1 MEMSTILATTL
12 GRRTLRRTLA
22 GATDFGRSQRGRRI
36 SHSRDRLTAM
46 PSRTFRLDAPLDL
59 RLTLAPLVRG
69 TGDPAMRLTAGR
81 ALRATRTADGPATI
95 ELVVADGELRAKS
108 WGQGAEAALGSAAA
122 LAGLEDDRADFE
134 PGRGLIGELDRRFQG
149 LRIGRTGA
157 VLEALVPAILE
168 QKVVGIEARRAYRG
182 IIARWGETAP
192 GPFGLRLLPLPE
204 TLAAIP
210 YHELHPLGVERR
222 RADLIRAVAAR
233 ATRLEE
239 VVTLPREDAYRRLRA
254 LPGIG
259 PWTAAE
265 VALRALG
272 DPDAVSVG
280 DFHLPN
286 LVSFALAGEPR
297 GTDARML
304 ELLEPYRGQRGR
316 VIRLLEESGIW
327 PPARGPRCPIRS
339 IAAI

>member
-1 MEMSTILATTL
+1 MY
-12 GRRTLRRTLA
+12 
-22 GATDFGRSQRGRRI
+22 
-36 SHSRDRLTAM
+36 
-46 PSRTFRLDAPLDL
+46 RLDAPLDL
-59 RLTLAPLVRG
+59 RLTLGPLVRG
-69 TGDPAMRLTAGR
+69 TADPAMRLTSGR
-81 ALRATRTADGPATI
+81 AIRSTRTAEGLATI
-95 ELVVADGELRAKS
+95 ELVVAAGQLRVEA
-108 WGQGAEAALGSAAA
+108 WGPGGEAALDGAAA
-122 LAGLEDDRADFE
+122 LAGLEEDRAAFKS
-134 PGRGLIGELDRRFQG
+134 GGGLIGELDRRFQG

-168 QKVVGIEARRAYRG
+168 QKVIGIEARRAYRG
-182 IIARWGETAP
+182 IIARWGEAAP
-192 GPFGLRLLPLPE
+192 GPFGLRLLPPPDV
-204 TLAAIP
+204 LAAIP

-222 RADLIRAVAAR
+222 RADLIRAVGAR
-233 ATRLEE
+233 AARLEE
-239 VVTLPREDAYRRLRA
+239 VVTMPRESAYRRLRA

-272 DPDAVSVG
+272 DADAVSVG

-316 VIRLLEESGIW
+316 VIRLLEASGIW

>member
-1 MEMSTILATTL
+1 
-12 GRRTLRRTLA
+12 
-22 GATDFGRSQRGRRI
+22 
-36 SHSRDRLTAM
+36 M

-69 TGDPAMRLTAGR
+69 TGDPAMRLAPGR
-81 ALRATRTADGPATI
+81 ARRATRTVDGPATI
-95 ELVVADGELRAKS
+95 ELVVAGGELRAEA
-108 WGQGAEAALGSAAA
+108 WGQGAEAALDHAAA
-122 LAGLEDDRADFE
+122 LAGLEDDRAGFE
-134 PGRGLIGELDRRFQG
+134 PGSGLIGELDRRFRG
-149 LRIGRTGA
+149 LRIGRTEA

-192 GPFGLRLLPLPE
+192 GPFGLRLLPPPE
-204 TLAAIP
+204 ILAAIP

-265 VALRALG
+265 VAYRALG

-316 VIRLLEESGIW
+316 VIRLLELSGIW

-339 IAAI
+339 IAGI

>member
-1 MEMSTILATTL
+1 
-12 GRRTLRRTLA
+12 
-22 GATDFGRSQRGRRI
+22 
-36 SHSRDRLTAM
+36 M

-59 RLTLAPLVRG
+59 RLTLGPLLRG
-69 TGDPAMRLTAGR
+69 TGDPTMRLWPNR
-81 ALRATRTADGPATI
+81 VVRATRTADGPATI
-95 ELVVADGELRAKS
+95 ELVVADDQLRAEA
-108 WGQGAEAALGSAAA
+108 WGPAAEVVLEGGAA
-122 LAGLEDDRADFE
+122 LAGLHDDRTDFV
-134 PGRGLIGELDRRFQG
+134 PGRGLVGELDRRLPG

-157 VLEALVPAILE
+157 VLEILVPTILE
-168 QKVVGIEARRAYRG
+168 QKVTGVEARRSYRG
-182 IIARWGETAP
+182 LIARWGEPAP

-204 TLAAIP
+204 VLAAIP
-210 YHELHPLGVERR
+210 YHQFHPLGVERR
-222 RADLIRAVAAR
+222 RADLIRTVGARAAR
-233 ATRLEE
+233 FEE
-239 VVTLPREDAYRRLRA
+239 IVGLPRDDAYGRLRA

-272 DPDAVSVG
+272 DADAVSVG

-316 VIRLLEESGIW
+316 VIRLLEASGIW
-327 PPARGPRCPIRS
+327 PPARGPRLPIRS